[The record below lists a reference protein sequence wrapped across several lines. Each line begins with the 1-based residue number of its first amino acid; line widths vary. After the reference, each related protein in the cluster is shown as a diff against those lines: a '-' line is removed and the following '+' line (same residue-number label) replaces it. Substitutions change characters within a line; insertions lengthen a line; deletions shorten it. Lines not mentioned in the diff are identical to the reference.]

1 MLPNKKLRLLF
12 FYKSLFGL
20 FVFFSQTE
28 NKKLSYH
35 AYKQRAQSVAERKWP
50 LLCDLVATTIERC
63 YQDLRNAL
71 EEGDKRKEG
80 LIYEALGRIYYNLKN
95 FQKALDYHDQSLQ
108 IAKAVGDW
116 ASEVIAYKDLGE
128 VHCRDPKKAIEYH
141 NFVLKVVKNL
151 GLTRHAEG
159 YVCGCLGEDYQ
170 CLGDY
175 EAAID
180 YHEASVSI
188 FKEVC
193 DRFEEGRGFFHFG
206 SAWRS
211 LGDFDKA
218 KNYLECCL
226 KITNEIIDNAG
237 EKGAHKFIENDLRE
251 LVISK
256 EP

>member
-1 MLPNKKLRLLF
+1 MPINSAC
-12 FYKSLFGL
+12 SLEL
-20 FVFFSQTE
+20 KE
-28 NKKLSYH
+28 NG
-35 AYKQRAQSVAERKWP
+35 P
-50 LLCDLVATTIERC
+50 CDLVATTIERC

-151 GLTRHAEG
+151 GLSRHAEG
-159 YVCGCLGEDYQ
+159 YVCDCLGEDYQ

-175 EAAID
+175 EAAI
-180 YHEASVSI
+180 VSI
-188 FKEVC
+188 FKEVG
-193 DRFEEGRGFFHFG
+193 DRFEEGRGFFHLG

-237 EKGAHKFIENDLRE
+237 EKGAYKFIENDLRE

>member
-1 MLPNKKLRLLF
+1 MGKFIAASGILRR
-12 FYKSLFGL
+12 S
-20 FVFFSQTE
+20 
-28 NKKLSYH
+28 
-35 AYKQRAQSVAERKWP
+35 
-50 LLCDLVATTIERC
+50 IEC
-63 YQDLRNAL
+63 
-71 EEGDKRKEG
+71 
-80 LIYEALGRIYYNLKN
+80 
-95 FQKALDYHDQSLQ
+95 
-108 IAKAVGDW
+108 
-116 ASEVIAYKDLGE
+116 
-128 VHCRDPKKAIEYH
+128 H
-141 NFVLKVVKNL
+141 NFVLKVVKSL
-151 GLTRHAEG
+151 GLSRHAEG

-188 FKEVC
+188 FKEVG
-193 DRFEEGRGFFHFG
+193 DRFEEGRGFFHLG

-237 EKGAHKFIENDLRE
+237 EKGAYKFIEDDLRE
-251 LVISK
+251 LVVISK